1 VKFLYKK
8 LLLGISKGLSFE
20 VVPSGDTSD
29 VLDCGDDNEESHKD
43 LKLV

>member
-1 VKFLYKK
+1 MKFLYKK

-20 VVPSGDTSD
+20 VVPSGDSD

>member
-1 VKFLYKK
+1 MKFLYKK

-20 VVPSGDTSD
+20 VVPSGDSD
-29 VLDCGDDNEESHKD
+29 VLYCGDDNEESHKD